1 MHNQVYK
8 GIQFIMNNEAACSE
22 KLFSEPLI
30 KDL

>member
-22 KLFSEPLI
+22 KLFSDAAL
-30 KDL
+30 KT